1 MSSNFW
7 EEVFKLVEE
16 YDSQRPK
23 ISIENRLYYNEDG
36 TIIGYWETQHPNDGN
51 YIILE
56 DPNLFFKNNTNL
68 LRVQNGKLI
77 LLNAKISNT
86 CRLKKS
92 FSGFP
97 TVKGHAALVIE
108 PTESYSDIEYYDRTN
123 N

>member
-7 EEVFKLVEE
+7 EEVFKLVEQ
-16 YDSQRPK
+16 YDAQRPK
-23 ISIENRLYYNEDG
+23 IFIENRLYYHDDG
-36 TIIGYWETQHPNDGN
+36 TIIGYWETQHPISGN

-77 LLNAKISNT
+77 LLNTKISNT

-92 FSGFP
+92 FAGFS
-97 TVKGHAALVIE
+97 TVKGHAALVLE
-108 PTESYSDIEYYDRTN
+108 PTEIYNNIEYYDRTN